1 MFFSSVKVSI
11 ATIGLCLGS
20 AAIAEDPVYF
30 ATDVTGT
37 YFTYDAE
44 TIRRYSDNTVDVWIR
59 LDASKDKTVPYR
71 TALMRLKI
79 NCSNN
84 TFGMLAEY
92 EYRANGTV
100 MKSDVFDYPNMN
112 PVAPTSTIDT
122 LFQTLCAGQ

>member
-1 MFFSSVKVSI
+1 MFFSLVKVSI

-30 ATDVTGT
+30 TTDVTGT
-37 YFTYDAE
+37 YYTYDAE

-71 TALMRLKI
+71 TAMLRLKI

-100 MKSDVFDYPNMN
+100 MKSNFFDYPNMV
-112 PVAPTSTIDT
+112 PVPPTTTIDT
-122 LFQTLCAGQ
+122 LLQILCAEQ

>member
-1 MFFSSVKVSI
+1 MVFKSVKALI
-11 ATIGLCLGS
+11 TTIGLSLGS

-37 YFTYDAE
+37 YFTYDAD
-44 TIRRYSDNTVDVWIR
+44 TIRRYSNNTVDVWIR
-59 LDASKDKTVPYR
+59 LDASKDKTVRYR
-71 TALMRLKI
+71 TAMMRLKI

-112 PVAPTSTIDT
+112 PIAPTSTIDT
-122 LFQTLCAGQ
+122 LFQILCPGQ

>member
-71 TALMRLKI
+71 TAMMRLKI